1 MKELELLQT
10 YKKWR
15 FYDLI
20 TSIIAI
26 LGLISMIISYE
37 ITKNDSNDVKN
48 IPAMQSNKF
57 KN

>member
-1 MKELELLQT
+1 LLLI

-26 LGLISMIISYE
+26 LGLISMMISYE
-37 ITKNDSNDVKN
+37 ITKNYSNADLN
-48 IPAMQSNKF
+48 ISAMQSKKF